1 MEINKKRIKRT
12 YPGITFTNIAF
23 DHMLYVFAVN
33 NSTEPVAGV
42 VDGLPYS
49 SEIKVKN
56 LRGEDDTMTVPEG
69 NWEFELAPYGVAG
82 WVIYREK

>member
-1 MEINKKRIKRT
+1 MI
-12 YPGITFTNIAF
+12 
-23 DHMLYVFAVN
+23 
-33 NSTEPVAGV
+33 
-42 VDGLPYS
+42 DGLPYS

-56 LRGEDDTMTVPEG
+56 LWGEDDTMTVPEG